1 MINLGDKKL
10 PVGLAKPGLLG
21 PLDLH
26 DDAVLHDRQD
36 GPVAESPQGVS
47 DPGQSG
53 IVRRCSGLGRGG
65 GIGAMPLTVGW
76 FVAHV
81 MLVALLGMGK
91 RKDGR
96 GSDHVFRV
104 GEKHANLAGC
114 DRHAFSRLECQIAG
128 GVGRQVD
135 VKFALRAIGPA

>member
-1 MINLGDKKL
+1 MIYLGGKKL
-10 PVGLAKPGLLG
+10 PCGLIEPGLLG

-36 GPVAESPQGVS
+36 GPVTESPQGVS

-53 IVRRCSGLGRGG
+53 IGRRGSGLGRGG

-81 MLVALLGMGK
+81 MLGALLGI
-91 RKDGR
+91 
-96 GSDHVFRV
+96 
-104 GEKHANLAGC
+104 GEE
-114 DRHAFSRLECQIAG
+114 DR
-128 GVGRQVD
+128 
-135 VKFALRAIGPA
+135 